1 MGLVV
6 TLVILGAVLL
16 ILEVFLPGIVAGVIG
31 AGCLFAAVLVSYLK
45 FGTRAGNLM
54 LVGVTMAFLV
64 GAVLWMR
71 YFPTSR
77 MARLFVS
84 QRVIGNIDAEKPELL
99 HRTGQAVTLLRPSGM
114 ALIDGK
120 RIDVVTEGAL
130 IEAGTPV
137 KVIAIEGLRVVVRAV
152 DPAVPRNSEVTS

>member
-6 TLVILGAVLL
+6 TLVVLGAVLL

-31 AGCLFAAVLVSYLK
+31 AGCLLAAVLVSYVK
-45 FGTRAGNLM
+45 FGASGGNIM
-54 LVGVTMAFLV
+54 LVGVTVAFLA
-64 GAVLWMR
+64 GMALWMR

-84 QRVIGNIDAEKPELL
+84 QRVIGNVDADKPELL
-99 HRTGQAVTLLRPSGM
+99 HRTGQALTILRPSGM

-120 RIDVVTEGAL
+120 RVDVVSEGPL
-130 IEAGTPV
+130 IEPGTAV
-137 KVIAIEGLRVVVRAV
+137 KVVAIEGLRVVVRAV
-152 DPAVPRNSEVTS
+152 DTTSSPGAKAIS